1 MPQNLHLEIV
11 SSSETL
17 RPAPPP
23 TRAPDEA
30 ILGRRALELA
40 RSLDYLPNVPS
51 SNLVAERWQELLG
64 RLQPLLASLER
75 PLPRTPFSDDYR
87 WLHDNASLV
96 ASESS
101 PGNALAPLFEIPH
114 VRDAAGRTIPQI
126 LVIAEGFLAATNYQF
141 SESAFT
147 AYVQGFQEIT
157 DLKIKELWGLIPAFK
172 LVLLEQVVAR
182 GSELIADP
190 TLRCGVDACIRSLRE
205 ITQISWKEALEQLIV
220 VDRLLRADPVGV
232 YAGMDFDSRD
242 LYRNQVIR
250 LAQYSGRSEKD
261 VALEALALA
270 RSAQSGSHPDP
281 RVIRRCSHVGYYLV
295 AEGAEALEKRLRF
308 RPPFTQRLE
317 AFLRAHPDEFY
328 LPGTA
333 ILTFAILSV
342 TLLLLTAPYSSPGLV
357 LLAMLVLLLPS
368 SQSAVQLMG
377 YLTTSLLTPQILPK
391 FDFSEGLPDDCMS
404 MVAIP
409 TLLLNET
416 QVRHLVDDLEVRFLG
431 NHDRNLHFAL
441 VSDLPDS
448 AEPPNEDD
456 ALVHFCAE
464 QIAKLNEKYAGQGMG
479 SFFLFHRHRI
489 YNPRERV
496 WMGWERKR
504 GKLLDLNKLLRQ
516 QYDSFPVKVGNL
528 SILEQVRFVITLDS
542 DTELPRGSAHRMIGA
557 LAHPLNQAII
567 DPQTNIVVAGYG
579 ILQPRVGI
587 SVQSASRSRLA
598 KIYSGQ
604 TGIDIYTRAVSDI
617 YQDLYGE
624 GSFTGK
630 GIYEVD
636 TLHKVFDRRFPDNAL
651 LSHDLIEGSYA
662 RAGLVTDIEII
673 EDYPSHYSAHNRRKH
688 RWLRGDW
695 QIAEWLTS
703 RVPAESGNRVAN
715 PISLISQWK
724 ILDNLR
730 RSLVEPA
737 TFLLFLLG
745 WLVLPGSPFYWTL
758 ATVVILFLP
767 AWSWSG
773 FQLIRAVLSR
783 DWATARGA
791 IEGLFSAN
799 VGVLLILVFLAHQ
812 MLLSLDAMVRALVRQ
827 FVTEQRLLEWET
839 AAQAELGGQRR
850 TPLDVYLDWQPAL
863 AIGLALLLWFARP
876 GAFSAA
882 VPILALWAGSKPIS
896 VWLNRSPLAPRAEAS
911 EKEKVFLRSL
921 ALRTWR
927 YFAEFSNEEHHWLIP
942 DNVQEDP
949 PAIVA
954 KLSPTNLG
962 LLLNSSQVACEF
974 GFLTVPEFAERVS
987 RTLATYAALEKYRG
1001 HLYNWYDT
1009 RTLQPMPPLFVST
1022 VDSGNLVAS
1031 LWALEEGSLDQLH
1044 KPLFPRA
1051 LADGLLDHLRMLFDQ
1066 RAYTRKRLAAF
1077 EREISGENWL
1087 QALVNLPEVA
1097 VAAVPRKSG
1106 AKSEADARWWGQ
1118 QALTRLT
1125 RLQEEV
1131 RLYTPW
1137 LLPEFAGLRNDPAI
1151 ALPSLWNEPK
1161 LDELS
1166 VSIDALEARLE
1177 AADESGQQ
1185 KVLYGRL
1192 HALLAPARARVHG
1205 LVEELRTIATRA
1217 SKLAR
1222 ATDFEF
1228 LYNRRR
1234 KLLSIGYDADADQL
1248 NTACYDLLASEA
1260 RIGVFVAIAKD
1271 DIPQESWFQ
1280 LGRAH
1285 ILDHGRPV
1293 LLSWTGTMF
1302 EYLMPVLWMRSYPGT
1317 LLERSRSAAVRAQQ
1331 AFAAV
1336 KRIPW
1341 GISESSYF
1349 KRDDSGNY
1357 GYRAF
1362 GVPGLAVHVDEDEKD
1377 ALVVA
1382 PYATFLALHVDGAG
1396 ALRNL
1401 RKMAGKKWVGPYGFY
1416 EAVDF
1421 TSARMHSW
1429 RRRFEVVH
1437 CWMAHHQGMSLL
1449 SIANFLGDGTIQNWF
1464 HSSPRVQATELL
1476 LQEKPVDHVLAA
1488 KGNHRASVA

>member
-1 MPQNLHLEIV
+1 
-11 SSSETL
+11 
-17 RPAPPP
+17 
-23 TRAPDEA
+23 
-30 ILGRRALELA
+30 
-40 RSLDYLPNVPS
+40 
-51 SNLVAERWQELLG
+51 
-64 RLQPLLASLER
+64 
-75 PLPRTPFSDDYR
+75 
-87 WLHDNASLV
+87 
-96 ASESS
+96 
-101 PGNALAPLFEIPH
+101 
-114 VRDAAGRTIPQI
+114 
-126 LVIAEGFLAATNYQF
+126 
-141 SESAFT
+141 
-147 AYVQGFQEIT
+147 
-157 DLKIKELWGLIPAFK
+157 
-172 LVLLEQVVAR
+172 
-182 GSELIADP
+182 
-190 TLRCGVDACIRSLRE
+190 
-205 ITQISWKEALEQLIV
+205 
-220 VDRLLRADPVGV
+220 
-232 YAGMDFDSRD
+232 
-242 LYRNQVIR
+242 
-250 LAQYSGRSEKD
+250 
-261 VALEALALA
+261 
-270 RSAQSGSHPDP
+270 
-281 RVIRRCSHVGYYLV
+281 
-295 AEGAEALEKRLRF
+295 
-308 RPPFTQRLE
+308 
-317 AFLRAHPDEFY
+317 
-328 LPGTA
+328 
-333 ILTFAILSV
+333 
-342 TLLLLTAPYSSPGLV
+342 
-357 LLAMLVLLLPS
+357 
-368 SQSAVQLMG
+368 
-377 YLTTSLLTPQILPK
+377 
-391 FDFSEGLPDDCMS
+391 
-404 MVAIP
+404 
-409 TLLLNET
+409 
-416 QVRHLVDDLEVRFLG
+416 
-431 NHDRNLHFAL
+431 
-441 VSDLPDS
+441 
-448 AEPPNEDD
+448 
-456 ALVHFCAE
+456 
-464 QIAKLNEKYAGQGMG
+464 
-479 SFFLFHRHRI
+479 
-489 YNPRERV
+489 
-496 WMGWERKR
+496 
-504 GKLLDLNKLLRQ
+504 
-516 QYDSFPVKVGNL
+516 
-528 SILEQVRFVITLDS
+528 
-542 DTELPRGSAHRMIGA
+542 
-557 LAHPLNQAII
+557 
-567 DPQTNIVVAGYG
+567 
-579 ILQPRVGI
+579 
-587 SVQSASRSRLA
+587 
-598 KIYSGQ
+598 
-604 TGIDIYTRAVSDI
+604 
-617 YQDLYGE
+617 
-624 GSFTGK
+624 
-630 GIYEVD
+630 
-636 TLHKVFDRRFPDNAL
+636 
-651 LSHDLIEGSYA
+651 
-662 RAGLVTDIEII
+662 
-673 EDYPSHYSAHNRRKH
+673 
-688 RWLRGDW
+688 
-695 QIAEWLTS
+695 
-703 RVPAESGNRVAN
+703 
-715 PISLISQWK
+715 
-724 ILDNLR
+724 
-730 RSLVEPA
+730 
-737 TFLLFLLG
+737 
-745 WLVLPGSPFYWTL
+745 
-758 ATVVILFLP
+758 
-767 AWSWSG
+767 
-773 FQLIRAVLSR
+773 
-783 DWATARGA
+783 
-791 IEGLFSAN
+791 
-799 VGVLLILVFLAHQ
+799 VLLILVFLAHQ

-827 FVTEQRLLEWET
+827 FVTGQRLLEWET

-863 AIGLALLLWFARP
+863 AIGLASLLWFARP

-911 EKEKVFLRSL
+911 EKEKVFLRAL

-1051 LADGLLDHLRMLFDQ
+1051 LADGLLDHLRMLLDQ

-1087 QALVNLPEVA
+1087 QALLNLPEVA

-1131 RLYTPW
+1131 RLYAPW

-1166 VSIDALEARLE
+1166 LSIDALEARLE

-1185 KVLYGRL
+1185 KVLYSRL
-1192 HALLAPARARVHG
+1192 HALVAPARARVHG

-1217 SKLAR
+1217 SKFAR

-1248 NTACYDLLASEA
+1248 NAACYDLLASEA

-1449 SIANFLGDGTIQNWF
+1449 SIANFLGDGTMQDWF

>member
-1 MPQNLHLEIV
+1 MPQNAHLEVV
-11 SSSETL
+11 SASETL
-17 RPAPPP
+17 RPAPQPA
-23 TRAPDEA
+23 RAIDDA
-30 ILGRRALELA
+30 ILCSRALDLA
-40 RSLDYLPNVPS
+40 RSLNYLPNVPTS
-51 SNLVAERWQELLG
+51 TLVSERWRELQA
-64 RLQPLLASLER
+64 RLNPLLTALQE
-75 PLPRTPFSDDYR
+75 PLPRTPFSNDYR
-87 WLHDNASLV
+87 WLHDNANLV
-96 ASESS
+96 ASESN

-114 VRDAAGRTIPQI
+114 VHDVADRTVPRI
-126 LVIAEGFLAATNYQF
+126 LVIAEGFLATTNYQF
-141 SESAFT
+141 TESAFT
-147 AYVQGFQEIT
+147 TYVQSFQEIT
-157 DLKIKELWGLIPAFK
+157 DLKVKELWGLIPALK
-172 LVLLEQVVAR
+172 LILLEQIVIR
-182 GSELIADP
+182 GSQLLADP
-190 TLRCGVDACIRSLRE
+190 TSTRSVDVCIRSLRE
-205 ITQISWKEALEQLIV
+205 ITQISWKETLEGLIV
-220 VDRLLRADPVGV
+220 VDRLLRQDPVGV
-232 YAGMDFDSRD
+232 YPRMDFDSRD
-242 LYRNQVIR
+242 LYRNKIIN
-250 LAQYSGRSEKD
+250 LAQHSGRSEKD

-270 RSAQSGSHPDP
+270 QAAQRGSHPDP
-281 RVIRRCSHVGYYLV
+281 RVTRRCSHVGYYLV
-295 AEGAEALEKRLRF
+295 AEGAGTLGKRLRF
-308 RPPFTQRLE
+308 RPPFSQRLE

-333 ILTFAILSV
+333 ILTFAILSA

-391 FDFSEGLPDDCMS
+391 LDFSEGVSDDCVS

-456 ALVHFCAE
+456 PLVHFCAE
-464 QIAKLNEKYAGQGMG
+464 HIDKLNEKYAGQGMG

-516 QYDSFPVKVGNL
+516 QYDSFPVKVGDL
-528 SILEQVRFVITLDS
+528 SILPKVRFVITLDS

-567 DPQTNIVVAGYG
+567 DPQKNIVVEGYG

-636 TLHKVFDRRFPDNAL
+636 TLHKVLDRRFPDDTL

-695 QIAEWLTS
+695 QIAEWLTT
-703 RVPAESGNRVAN
+703 RVPAESGNRVVN

-745 WLVLPGSPFYWTL
+745 WLVLPGNPFYWTL

-773 FQLIRAVLSR
+773 FQLIRAVLAG

-827 FVTEQRLLEWET
+827 FVTGQRLLEWET
-839 AAQAELGGQRR
+839 AAQAELGTQRR
-850 TPLDVYLDWQPAL
+850 TPLDVYLDSQPAL
-863 AIGLALLLWFARP
+863 AIGLATILWFARP

-882 VPILALWAGSKPIS
+882 VPILLLWASSKLIS
-896 VWLNRSPLAPRAEAS
+896 VWLNRSPLAPRAEAT
-911 EKEKVFLRSL
+911 EKEKLFVRSL

-927 YFAEFSNEEHHWLIP
+927 YFSEFSNAEHHWLIP
-942 DNVQEDP
+942 DNVQEEP

-962 LLLNSSQVACEF
+962 LLLNSSQIASEL
-974 GFLTVPEFAERVS
+974 GFLTVPEFVERVS
-987 RTLATYAALEKYRG
+987 RTLATYATLPKYRG

-1009 RTLQPMPPLFVST
+1009 RTLRPMPPMFVST

-1031 LWALEEGSLDQLH
+1031 LWALEQGCLDQLR

-1051 LADGLLDHLRMLFDQ
+1051 LANGLLDHLRLLVEQ
-1066 RAYTRKRLAAF
+1066 RSYRKKQLAALQA
-1077 EREISGENWL
+1077 ELSGKNWL
-1087 QALVNLPEVA
+1087 QATLALPEIA
-1097 VAAVPRKSG
+1097 VTGVPRKSG
-1106 AKSEADARWWGQ
+1106 TKSEPDVRWWGE
-1118 QALTRLT
+1118 QALARLA
-1125 RLQEEV
+1125 RDQADV

-1137 LLPEFAGLRNDPAI
+1137 LLPEFASLRDDTAVN
-1151 ALPSLWNEPK
+1151 LTSLWDEPK
-1161 LDELS
+1161 LGQLP
-1166 VSIDALEARLE
+1166 VSIDTLEAHLE
-1177 AADESGQQ
+1177 AAEDAGQQ
-1185 KVLYGRL
+1185 KELYRRL
-1192 HALLAPARARVHG
+1192 HALLAPARLRVNALIG
-1205 LVEELRTIATRA
+1205 DLRNIATSA
-1217 SKLAR
+1217 GKFAR
-1222 ATDFEF
+1222 ETDFEF

-1234 KLLSIGYDADADQL
+1234 KMLSIGYDADAEQL
-1248 NTACYDLLASEA
+1248 NAACYDLLASEA
-1260 RIGVFVAIAKD
+1260 RIAAFIAIAKD

-1317 LLERSRSAAVRAQQ
+1317 LLERSRSAAVHAQQ
-1331 AFAAV
+1331 AFAAA

-1341 GISESSYF
+1341 GVSESSYF

-1377 ALVVA
+1377 ALVVS
-1382 PYATFLALHVDGAG
+1382 PYSTFLALHVDAAG

-1401 RKMAGKKWVGPYGFY
+1401 RKMAAKKWVGPYGFY
-1416 EAVDF
+1416 ESVDF
-1421 TSARMHSW
+1421 TSSRLRSW

-1449 SIANFLGDGTIQNWF
+1449 SIANFLGDGTMQNWF
-1464 HSSPRVQATELL
+1464 HTSPRVQATELL
-1476 LQEKPVDHVLAA
+1476 LQEKPVDHVPAS
-1488 KGNHRASVA
+1488 KGNRRATVA